1 MREIVNFVWDFDG
14 TLYDTYPVIIENLR
28 KALQDFGF
36 DCDPVD
42 AMSRLLE
49 NIASTR
55 DYYADFFGIDRE
67 KLMDT
72 YMGYRQQ
79 AIALL
84 EAKPIAGVREVL
96 EHICAAGKKNYIFTN
111 RRCDETEEYLRKH
124 DFEKYFEDI
133 AGQDTPGFVWKPD
146 PAGLK
151 YLIEKHNLDISKTVM
166 IGDRHCDLE
175 SGRAA
180 GTKTAHI
187 VCAIAPET
195 LECDWRVES
204 YRQMLELL

>member
-1 MREIVNFVWDFDG
+1 MHEIVNFVWDFDG
-14 TLYDTYPVIIENLR
+14 TLYDTYPVMIGNLR
-28 KALQDFGF
+28 KAVQDFGF

-42 AMSRLLE
+42 VMSRMLE
-49 NIASTR
+49 NVAFALN
-55 DYYADFFGIDRE
+55 YYAESFGIDRDE
-67 KLMDT
+67 LMDA
-72 YMGYRQQ
+72 YLGYRQQ

-84 EAKPIAGVREVL
+84 AAKPIAGVREVL
-96 EHICAAGKKNYIFTN
+96 ERICAAGKKNYIFTN
-111 RRCDETEEYLRKH
+111 RRCDETVSYLKKH
-124 DFEKYFEDI
+124 GFEKYFEDI
-133 AGQDTPGFVWKPD
+133 AGQDTPGYVWKPD

-151 YLIEKHNLDISKTVM
+151 YLIGKHDLDPAKTVM
-166 IGDRHCDLE
+166 IGDRRCDLE

-187 VCAIAPET
+187 VCAMAPET